1 MMAVWFLSGGY
12 FSTAAASGLMAPSHA
27 EIYAHR
33 LIHSDLG
40 SSQIDGAK
48 CGIQREVAPPFWWTQ
63 CKAMPSEYTTFNPW
77 IYSLDLILPL
87 VDLQQNSN
95 WAPAATYT
103 DSKQVTHNLP
113 GGMIARGIMWFEIL
127 FGWFTSLMFIA
138 IVSRLVEKD

>member
-1 MMAVWFLSGGY
+1 
-12 FSTAAASGLMAPSHA
+12 
-27 EIYAHR
+27 
-33 LIHSDLG
+33 
-40 SSQIDGAK
+40 
-48 CGIQREVAPPFWWTQ
+48 
-63 CKAMPSEYTTFNPW
+63 MPSEYTTFNPW

-103 DSKQVTHNLP
+103 DSRQVTHNLP

-138 IVSRLVEKD
+138 IISRLVEKD